1 RVFAGTHAGQVVS
14 LDRLTGCTRWVRKYG
29 APVRTA
35 IVLGTLPVGSKARI
49 AAFFGDDIGAAWA
62 VDAESGEGLGRR
74 GLDTHVAARITGSPV
89 LHGGRLYVPVSSGEE
104 GWAQRDSYPCCS
116 FRGSVAA
123 LDALTGEVIWQTFTI
138 DELARPYRR
147 NAAGTQ
153 QHGPAGAA

>member
-1 RVFAGTHAGQVVS
+1 
-14 LDRLTGCTRWVRKYG
+14 
-29 APVRTA
+29 
-35 IVLGTLPVGSKARI
+35 
-49 AAFFGDDIGAAWA
+49 
-62 VDAESGEGLGRR
+62 
-74 GLDTHVAARITGSPV
+74 
-89 LHGGRLYVPVSSGEE
+89 GRLYVPVSSGEE

-153 QHGPAGAA
+153 QHGPAGAAALATAPPGGRARRALRRHGQFLYRRPGTAQ